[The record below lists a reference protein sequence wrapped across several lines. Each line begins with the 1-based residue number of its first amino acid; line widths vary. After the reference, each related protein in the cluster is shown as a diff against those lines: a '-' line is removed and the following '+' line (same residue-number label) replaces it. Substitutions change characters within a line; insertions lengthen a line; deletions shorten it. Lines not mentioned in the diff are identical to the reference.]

1 MRLLWALLFIALLIG
16 GFISQ
21 KSGFQK
27 VRDMRQLERIPET
40 NVISVI
46 PGEVGIKGFASDSK
60 FTETVEN
67 GLMLKDHT
75 VIKNVFIVI
84 IRKKNAKLIRM
95 GMNNGEQ

>member
-16 GFISQ
+16 GFLSQ

-46 PGEVGIKGFASDSK
+46 PGEVRNYKRFC
-60 FTETVEN
+60 
-67 GLMLKDHT
+67 
-75 VIKNVFIVI
+75 
-84 IRKKNAKLIRM
+84 
-95 GMNNGEQ
+95 